1 MFKKLTALV
10 FTLGVVGM
18 SQVALADA
26 AKQVEHFPAAE
37 KGQVRQVILLP
48 QLEDEDAAKVELLV
62 GQEVEVDCN
71 RYFLIGNLEEKDLQG
86 WGYTY
91 WQLDEV
97 KGMAGTLMA
106 CLDNIKTKQFVTI
119 SNDTLLRYNSKLPIV
134 VYVPEGVQVKYR
146 IWRAD
151 ETIQEAVTK

>member
-1 MFKKLTALV
+1 MFKKLSALV
-10 FTLGVVGM
+10 ITLGVVGM
-18 SQVALADA
+18 SQMAAADA
-26 AKQVEHFPAAE
+26 VKQVEYFPAAE

-48 QLEDEDAAKVELLV
+48 QLEDENSAKVELLV

-71 RYFLIGNLEEKDLQG
+71 RHFLMGNLEEKDLHG

-97 KGMAGTLMA
+97 KGIAGTLMA
-106 CLDNIKTKQFVTI
+106 CPDNAKTKQFVMVN
-119 SNDTLLRYNSKLPIV
+119 NDALLRYNSKLPIV

-151 ETIQEAVTK
+151 EAVQEAEVK